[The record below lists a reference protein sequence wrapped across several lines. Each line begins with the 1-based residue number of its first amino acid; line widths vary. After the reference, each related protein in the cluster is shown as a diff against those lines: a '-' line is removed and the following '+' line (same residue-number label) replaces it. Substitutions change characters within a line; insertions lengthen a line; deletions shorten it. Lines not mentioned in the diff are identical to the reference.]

1 MNGVRLFSPATIS
14 NLSCGFDVLGL
25 CLETIG
31 DYMEIIKSK
40 KKGIYITSIIGEKI
54 PYDVKKNVAGVA
66 SEALIDSLKPD
77 FGFEIKIDKK
87 IKPGSGIGSSAASSV
102 GAVVG
107 INHLLG
113 NPFKLKELIPYA
125 LEGEKLACGSKHADN
140 VAPAILGGITLVRST
155 KPIDIIKLPIPKN
168 LKAVIIHPKIE
179 IKTADARKVLDKSI
193 PLEKASQYWANLG
206 AFVSSLYENNY
217 ELMKKSI
224 VDNIIEPKRSQ
235 LIPMFDSLKQIAND
249 NDSIGC
255 GISGSGPSV
264 FSLANGLKTAKIIN
278 NSFKKIYDETGIPF
292 KTYVS
297 DINNSGVKILST
309 F

>member
-278 NSFKKIYDETGIPF
+278 NSFKKIYEETGIPF

-297 DINNSGVKILST
+297 DINKSGVKILST

>member
-40 KKGIYITSIIGEKI
+40 KKGIYISSIIGEKI
-54 PYDVKKNVAGVA
+54 PHDVKKNVAGVA

-125 LEGEKLACGSKHADN
+125 LEGEKLACGSKHSDN

-297 DINNSGVKILST
+297 DINKSGVKILST

>member
-31 DYMEIIKSK
+31 DYMEITKSK
-40 KKGIYITSIIGEKI
+40 KKGIYITSIIGEKV
-54 PYDVKKNVAGVA
+54 PYDVKKNVAGVS
-66 SEALIDSLKPD
+66 SEALIDSLNPD

-113 NPFKLKELIPYA
+113 NPFKPEELIPYA
-125 LEGEKLACGSKHADN
+125 LEGEKLACGSEHADN

-179 IKTADARKVLDKSI
+179 IKTADARKDLDKSV

-217 ELMKKSI
+217 ELMKRSI

-278 NSFKKIYDETGIPF
+278 NSFKKIYEETGIPF

-297 DINNSGVKILST
+297 DINKSGVKILST

>member
-31 DYMEIIKSK
+31 DYMEITKSK
-40 KKGIYITSIIGEKI
+40 KKGIYITSIIGEKV

-113 NPFKLKELIPYA
+113 NPFKPEELIPYA
-125 LEGEKLACGSKHADN
+125 LEGEKLACGSEHADN

-278 NSFKKIYDETGIPF
+278 NSFKKIYEETGIPF

-297 DINNSGVKILST
+297 DINKSGVKILST

>member
-31 DYMEIIKSK
+31 DYMEITKSK
-40 KKGIYITSIIGEKI
+40 KKGIYITSIIGEKV

-66 SEALIDSLKPD
+66 SEALIDSLNPD

-107 INHLLG
+107 INYLLG
-113 NPFKLKELIPYA
+113 NPFKPEELIPYA
-125 LEGEKLACGSKHADN
+125 LEGEKLACGSEHADN

-217 ELMKKSI
+217 GLMKKSI
-224 VDNIIEPKRSQ
+224 VDNIIEPKRSK
-235 LIPMFDSLKQIAND
+235 LIPMFDSLKRIAND

-278 NSFKKIYDETGIPF
+278 NSFKKIYEETGIPF

-297 DINNSGVKILST
+297 DINKSGVKILST

>member
-40 KKGIYITSIIGEKI
+40 KKGIYITSIIGEKV

-113 NPFKLKELIPYA
+113 NPFKPEELIPYA
-125 LEGEKLACGSKHADN
+125 LEGEKLACGSEHADN

-278 NSFKKIYDETGIPF
+278 NSFKKIYEETGIPF

-297 DINNSGVKILST
+297 DINKSGVKILST

>member
-278 NSFKKIYDETGIPF
+278 NSFKKIYEETGIPF

>member
-40 KKGIYITSIIGEKI
+40 RKGIYITSIIGEKI

-113 NPFKLKELIPYA
+113 NPFKPEELIPYA
-125 LEGEKLACGSKHADN
+125 LEGEKLACGSEHADN

-278 NSFKKIYDETGIPF
+278 NSFKKIYEETGIPF

-297 DINNSGVKILST
+297 DINKSGVKILST

>member
-155 KPIDIIKLPIPKN
+155 KPIDVIKLPIPKN

-278 NSFKKIYDETGIPF
+278 NSFKKIYEETGIPF

>member
-40 KKGIYITSIIGEKI
+40 KKGIYITSITGEKI

-224 VDNIIEPKRSQ
+224 VDDIIEPKRSQ
-235 LIPMFDSLKQIAND
+235 LIPMFESLKQIAND

-297 DINNSGVKILST
+297 DINKSGVKILST

>member
-40 KKGIYITSIIGEKI
+40 KKGIYITSIMGEKI

-193 PLEKASQYWANLG
+193 PLDKASQYWANLG

-217 ELMKKSI
+217 GLMKKS
-224 VDNIIEPKRSQ
+224 
-235 LIPMFDSLKQIAND
+235 IAND

-278 NSFKKIYDETGIPF
+278 NSFKKIYEETGIPF

-297 DINNSGVKILST
+297 DINKSGVKILST

>member
-1 MNGVRLFSPATIS
+1 M
-14 NLSCGFDVLGL
+14 
-25 CLETIG
+25 
-31 DYMEIIKSK
+31 
-40 KKGIYITSIIGEKI
+40 
-54 PYDVKKNVAGVA
+54 
-66 SEALIDSLKPD
+66 
-77 FGFEIKIDKK
+77 
-87 IKPGSGIGSSAASSV
+87 
-102 GAVVG
+102 
-107 INHLLG
+107 
-113 NPFKLKELIPYA
+113 
-125 LEGEKLACGSKHADN
+125 
-140 VAPAILGGITLVRST
+140 RST

-193 PLEKASQYWANLG
+193 PLDKASQYWANLG

-278 NSFKKIYDETGIPF
+278 NSFKKIYEETGIPF

-297 DINNSGVKILST
+297 DINKSGVKILST

>member
-1 MNGVRLFSPATIS
+1 
-14 NLSCGFDVLGL
+14 
-25 CLETIG
+25 
-31 DYMEIIKSK
+31 MEIIKSK
-40 KKGIYITSIIGEKI
+40 RKGIYITSIIGEKI

-66 SEALIDSLKPD
+66 SEALIDSLKLD

-155 KPIDIIKLPIPKN
+155 KPIDIIKLPIPEN

-278 NSFKKIYDETGIPF
+278 NSFKKIYEETGIPF

-297 DINNSGVKILST
+297 DINKSGVKILST

>member
-1 MNGVRLFSPATIS
+1 
-14 NLSCGFDVLGL
+14 
-25 CLETIG
+25 
-31 DYMEIIKSK
+31 MEIIKSK

-113 NPFKLKELIPYA
+113 NPFKPEELIPYA
-125 LEGEKLACGSKHADN
+125 LEGEKLACGSEHADN

-193 PLEKASQYWANLG
+193 PLDKASQYWANLG

-297 DINNSGVKILST
+297 DINKSGVKILST

>member
-31 DYMEIIKSK
+31 DYMEITKSK
-40 KKGIYITSIIGEKI
+40 KKGIYITSIIGEKV

-66 SEALIDSLKPD
+66 SEALIDSLNPD

-107 INHLLG
+107 INYLLG
-113 NPFKLKELIPYA
+113 NPFKPEELIPYA
-125 LEGEKLACGSKHADN
+125 LEGEKLACGSEHADN

-278 NSFKKIYDETGIPF
+278 NSFKKIYKETGIPF
-292 KTYVS
+292 ETYVS
-297 DINNSGVKILST
+297 DINKSGVKILST

>member
-40 KKGIYITSIIGEKI
+40 RKGIYITSIIGEKI

-66 SEALIDSLKPD
+66 SEALIDSLKLD

-155 KPIDIIKLPIPKN
+155 KPIDIIKLPIPEN

-278 NSFKKIYDETGIPF
+278 NSFKKIYEETGIPF

-297 DINNSGVKILST
+297 DINKSGVKILST

>member
-155 KPIDIIKLPIPKN
+155 KPIDVIKLPIPKN

-278 NSFKKIYDETGIPF
+278 NSFKKIYEETGIPF

-297 DINNSGVKILST
+297 DINKSGVKILST

>member
-1 MNGVRLFSPATIS
+1 
-14 NLSCGFDVLGL
+14 
-25 CLETIG
+25 
-31 DYMEIIKSK
+31 MEIIKSK

-54 PYDVKKNVAGVA
+54 PYDIKKNVAGVA

-113 NPFKLKELIPYA
+113 NPLKPKELIPFA
-125 LEGEKLACGSKHADN
+125 LEGEKLACGSKHSDN

-264 FSLANGLKTAKIIN
+264 FSLTNGLKTAKIIN
-278 NSFKKIYDETGIPF
+278 NSFKKIYEETGIPF

-297 DINNSGVKILST
+297 DINKSGVKILST

>member
-264 FSLANGLKTAKIIN
+264 FSLTNGLKTAKIIN

-297 DINNSGVKILST
+297 DINKSGVKILST

>member
-1 MNGVRLFSPATIS
+1 
-14 NLSCGFDVLGL
+14 
-25 CLETIG
+25 
-31 DYMEIIKSK
+31 MEIIKSK
-40 KKGIYITSIIGEKI
+40 KKGIYITSITGEKI

-125 LEGEKLACGSKHADN
+125 LEGDKLACGSKHADN

-179 IKTADARKVLDKSI
+179 IKTADARKLLDQSI
-193 PLEKASQYWANLG
+193 PLVKASQYWANLG

-224 VDNIIEPKRSQ
+224 VDDIIEPKRSQ

-278 NSFKKIYDETGIPF
+278 NSFKKIYEETGIPF
-292 KTYVS
+292 KTYIS
-297 DINNSGVKILST
+297 DINKSGVKILST

>member
-40 KKGIYITSIIGEKI
+40 RKGIYITSIIGEKI

-66 SEALIDSLKPD
+66 SEALIDSLKLD

-107 INHLLG
+107 INYLLG
-113 NPFKLKELIPYA
+113 NPFKPEELIPYA

-278 NSFKKIYDETGIPF
+278 NSFKKIYEETGIPF

-297 DINNSGVKILST
+297 DINKSGVKILST

>member
-40 KKGIYITSIIGEKI
+40 KKGIYITSIMGEKI

-193 PLEKASQYWANLG
+193 PLDKASQYWANLG

-235 LIPMFDSLKQIAND
+235 LIPMFDSLKRIAND

-264 FSLANGLKTAKIIN
+264 FSLANGLKTANIIN
-278 NSFKKIYDETGIPF
+278 NSFKMIYEETGIPF

-297 DINNSGVKILST
+297 DINKSGVKILST

>member
-1 MNGVRLFSPATIS
+1 
-14 NLSCGFDVLGL
+14 
-25 CLETIG
+25 
-31 DYMEIIKSK
+31 MEIIKSK
-40 KKGIYITSIIGEKI
+40 KKGIYITSITGEKI

-113 NPFKLKELIPYA
+113 NPLKLKELIPYA

-179 IKTADARKVLDKSI
+179 IKTADARKLLDQSI
-193 PLEKASQYWANLG
+193 PLVKASQYWANLG

-217 ELMKKSI
+217 KLMKKSI
-224 VDNIIEPKRSQ
+224 VDDIIEPKRSQ

-278 NSFKKIYDETGIPF
+278 NSFKKIYEETGIPF
-292 KTYVS
+292 KTYIS
-297 DINNSGVKILST
+297 DINKSGVKILST

>member
-1 MNGVRLFSPATIS
+1 MNGVRLFSPSTIS

-31 DYMEIIKSK
+31 DYMEITKSK
-40 KKGIYITSIIGEKI
+40 KKGIYITSIIGEKV

-66 SEALIDSLKPD
+66 SEALIDSLNPD

-107 INHLLG
+107 INYLLG
-113 NPFKLKELIPYA
+113 NPFKPEELIPYA
-125 LEGEKLACGSKHADN
+125 LEGEKLACGSEHADN

-264 FSLANGLKTAKIIN
+264 FSLTNGLKTAKIIN
-278 NSFKKIYDETGIPF
+278 NSFKKIYEETGIPF

-297 DINNSGVKILST
+297 DINKSGVKILST

>member
-40 KKGIYITSIIGEKI
+40 RKGIYITSIIGEKI
-54 PYDVKKNVAGVA
+54 PYNVKKNVAGVA
-66 SEALIDSLKPD
+66 SEALIDSLNPD

-155 KPIDIIKLPIPKN
+155 KPIDIIKLPIPEN

-278 NSFKKIYDETGIPF
+278 NSFKKIYEETGIPF

-297 DINNSGVKILST
+297 DINKSGVKILST

>member
-25 CLETIG
+25 CLEAIG

-278 NSFKKIYDETGIPF
+278 NSFKKIYEETGIPF

>member
-40 KKGIYITSIIGEKI
+40 RKGIYITSIIGEKI

-66 SEALIDSLKPD
+66 SEALIDSLKLD

-125 LEGEKLACGSKHADN
+125 LEGEKLACGSEHADN

-155 KPIDIIKLPIPKN
+155 KPIDIIKLPIPEN

-264 FSLANGLKTAKIIN
+264 FSLANGLKTAKIIS
-278 NSFKKIYDETGIPF
+278 NSFKKIYKETGIPF
-292 KTYVS
+292 ETYVS
-297 DINNSGVKILST
+297 DINKSGVKILST

>member
-40 KKGIYITSIIGEKI
+40 KKGIYITSIIGEKV

-66 SEALIDSLKPD
+66 SEALIDSLNPD

-113 NPFKLKELIPYA
+113 NPFKPEELIPYA
-125 LEGEKLACGSKHADN
+125 LEGEKLACGSEHADN

-235 LIPMFDSLKQIAND
+235 LIPMFDSLKQIASD

-278 NSFKKIYDETGIPF
+278 NSFKKIYEETGIPF
-292 KTYVS
+292 ETYVS
-297 DINNSGVKILST
+297 DINKSGVKILST

>member
-193 PLEKASQYWANLG
+193 PLVKASQYWANLG

-235 LIPMFDSLKQIAND
+235 LIPMFDSLKQIANY

-278 NSFKKIYDETGIPF
+278 NSFKKIYEETGIPF

-297 DINNSGVKILST
+297 DINKSGVKILST

>member
-40 KKGIYITSIIGEKI
+40 KKGIYITSIMGEKI

-155 KPIDIIKLPIPKN
+155 KPIDVIKLPIPKN

-278 NSFKKIYDETGIPF
+278 NSFKKIYEETGIPF

>member
-1 MNGVRLFSPATIS
+1 MNGVRLFSPSTIS

-40 KKGIYITSIIGEKI
+40 RKGIYITSIIGEKV
-54 PYDVKKNVAGVA
+54 PYGVKKNVAGVA
-66 SEALIDSLKPD
+66 SEALIDSLNPD

-107 INHLLG
+107 INYLLG
-113 NPFKLKELIPYA
+113 NPFKPEELIPYA
-125 LEGEKLACGSKHADN
+125 LEGEKLACGSEHADN

-278 NSFKKIYDETGIPF
+278 NSFKKIYKETGIPF
-292 KTYVS
+292 ETYVS
-297 DINNSGVKILST
+297 DINKSGVKILST

>member
-31 DYMEIIKSK
+31 DYMEITKSK
-40 KKGIYITSIIGEKI
+40 KKGIYITSIIGEKV

-66 SEALIDSLKPD
+66 SEALIDSLNPD

-107 INHLLG
+107 INYLLG
-113 NPFKLKELIPYA
+113 NPFKPEELIPYA
-125 LEGEKLACGSKHADN
+125 LEGEKLACGSEHADN

-278 NSFKKIYDETGIPF
+278 NSFKKIYEETGIPF

-297 DINNSGVKILST
+297 DINKSGVKILST

>member
-40 KKGIYITSIIGEKI
+40 RKGIYITSIIGEKI

-155 KPIDIIKLPIPKN
+155 KPIDIIKLPIPEN

-278 NSFKKIYDETGIPF
+278 NSFKKIYEETGIPF

-297 DINNSGVKILST
+297 DINKSGVKILST

>member
-125 LEGEKLACGSKHADN
+125 LEGEKLACGSKHSDN

-224 VDNIIEPKRSQ
+224 VDDIIEPKRSQ

-278 NSFKKIYDETGIPF
+278 NSFKKIYEETGIPF

-297 DINNSGVKILST
+297 DINKSGVKILRT

>member
-113 NPFKLKELIPYA
+113 NPLKLKELIPYA

-140 VAPAILGGITLVRST
+140 VAPAILGGITMVRST

-193 PLEKASQYWANLG
+193 PLDKASQYWANLG

-224 VDNIIEPKRSQ
+224 VDDIIEPKRSQ
-235 LIPMFDSLKQIAND
+235 LIPMFESLKQIAND

-278 NSFKKIYDETGIPF
+278 NSFKKIYEETGIPF

-297 DINNSGVKILST
+297 DINKSGVKILRT

>member
-40 KKGIYITSIIGEKI
+40 KKGIYITSIFGEKI

-66 SEALIDSLKPD
+66 SEALIDSLKPN
-77 FGFEIKIDKK
+77 FGFEIKIVKK

-113 NPFKLKELIPYA
+113 NPFKPEELIPYA
-125 LEGEKLACGSKHADN
+125 LEGEKLACGSKHSDN

-193 PLEKASQYWANLG
+193 PLDKASQYWANLG

-278 NSFKKIYDETGIPF
+278 NSFKKIYEETGIPF

-297 DINNSGVKILST
+297 DINKSGVKILST

>member
-1 MNGVRLFSPATIS
+1 MNGVRLFSPSTIS

-31 DYMEIIKSK
+31 DYMEITKSK
-40 KKGIYITSIIGEKI
+40 KKGIYITSIIGEKV
-54 PYDVKKNVAGVA
+54 PYEVKKNVAGVA
-66 SEALIDSLKPD
+66 SEALIDSLNPD

-107 INHLLG
+107 INYLLG
-113 NPFKLKELIPYA
+113 NPFKPEELIPYA
-125 LEGEKLACGSKHADN
+125 LEGEKLACGSEHADN

-278 NSFKKIYDETGIPF
+278 NSFKKIYEETGIPF

-297 DINNSGVKILST
+297 DINKSGVKILST

>member
-179 IKTADARKVLDKSI
+179 IKTADARKLLDQSI
-193 PLEKASQYWANLG
+193 PLVKASQYWANLG

-217 ELMKKSI
+217 KLMKKSI
-224 VDNIIEPKRSQ
+224 VDDIIEPKRSQ

-278 NSFKKIYDETGIPF
+278 NSFKKIYEETGIPF
-292 KTYVS
+292 KTYIS
-297 DINNSGVKILST
+297 DINKSGVKILST

>member
-113 NPFKLKELIPYA
+113 NPLKPKELIPYA
-125 LEGEKLACGSKHADN
+125 LEGEKLACGSKHSDN

-168 LKAVIIHPKIE
+168 
-179 IKTADARKVLDKSI
+179 
-193 PLEKASQYWANLG
+193 
-206 AFVSSLYENNY
+206 
-217 ELMKKSI
+217 
-224 VDNIIEPKRSQ
+224 
-235 LIPMFDSLKQIAND
+235 
-249 NDSIGC
+249 
-255 GISGSGPSV
+255 
-264 FSLANGLKTAKIIN
+264 
-278 NSFKKIYDETGIPF
+278 
-292 KTYVS
+292 
-297 DINNSGVKILST
+297 
-309 F
+309 